1 MDFDGG
7 TTQYAN
13 WCAIERRKKKE
24 ERRKKK
30 EERRKK
36 KEERRKKKEDAYV
49 TILLISNISPTG
61 YCGKANHCI
70 SCIT

>member
-1 MDFDGG
+1 KTEKNEWVLM
-7 TTQYAN
+7 
-13 WCAIERRKKKE
+13 E
-24 ERRKKK
+24 ELRNMRTGALS
-30 EERRKK
+30 

>member
-1 MDFDGG
+1 MGFDGG

-13 WCAIERRKKKE
+13 WCAI
-24 ERRKKK
+24 
-30 EERRKK
+30 ERRKK

>member
-1 MDFDGG
+1 MGFDGG

-24 ERRKKK
+24 
-30 EERRKK
+30 
-36 KEERRKKKEDAYV
+36 DAYV
-49 TILLISNISPTG
+49 TILLIGNISPTG

>member
-1 MDFDGG
+1 M
-7 TTQYAN
+7 
-13 WCAIERRKKKE
+13 E
-24 ERRKKK
+24 ELRNMRTGALS
-30 EERRKK
+30 
-36 KEERRKKKEDAYV
+36 KEDAYV

>member
-1 MDFDGG
+1 MEELRNMRTG
-7 TTQYAN
+7 ALSKE
-13 WCAIERRKKKE
+13 ERRKKKE

>member
-1 MDFDGG
+1 M
-7 TTQYAN
+7 
-13 WCAIERRKKKE
+13 E
-24 ERRKKK
+24 ELRNMRTGALS
-30 EERRKK
+30 

>member
-1 MDFDGG
+1 M
-7 TTQYAN
+7 
-13 WCAIERRKKKE
+13 E
-24 ERRKKK
+24 ELRNMRTGALSK

>member
-1 MDFDGG
+1 M
-7 TTQYAN
+7 
-13 WCAIERRKKKE
+13 E
-24 ERRKKK
+24 ELRNMRTGALS
-30 EERRKK
+30 
-36 KEERRKKKEDAYV
+36 KKKEDAYV